1 MLTSLQCDQSNM
13 SWLQNANSAVNFFT
27 FFSAWAWNQF
37 STIYIFY
44 IYWHCV
50 SNQRSLHHLA
60 TFQCDGQLGI
70 TRQKCLCSFLNI
82 GVLQVPSWNL
92 RLSWV
97 AEKQEWACRLIVQG
111 RSRVL
116 VNSELHHQHKPLLHK
131 HVHLHQRPS
140 SASGMNIASDKV
152 CAEQWI
158 REAAVGLVGGAVQ
171 CTDSGCPQSMSQ
183 TSVHVNTVTA
193 TKAQPLTSYTG
204 SEPPWGTNWE
214 TTKTLGLNSNLHAVW
229 INPHCGVWMC

>member
-1 MLTSLQCDQSNM
+1 MLRSLQCDQSNM
-13 SWLQNANSAVNFFT
+13 SWLQNANSAVNLFT

-92 RLSWV
+92 RLSWE

-116 VNSELHHQHKPLLHK
+116 VNSELHHQHKPLLCK

-140 SASGMNIASDKV
+140 RANGMNFTLHQTRFVLSSESGRQLWV
-152 CAEQWI
+152 LWVVRLSVQT
-158 REAAVGLVGGAVQ
+158 VGARSRCDRLE
-171 CTDSGCPQSMSQ
+171 CTSTLSLPRRLNLLHRTWGSLGNELRDHKDSW
-183 TSVHVNTVTA
+183 
-193 TKAQPLTSYTG
+193 PLY
-204 SEPPWGTNWE
+204 
-214 TTKTLGLNSNLHAVW
+214 
-229 INPHCGVWMC
+229 

>member
-1 MLTSLQCDQSNM
+1 MLSSLQCDQSNM
-13 SWLQNANSAVNFFT
+13 SWLQNTNSALNLFT

-37 STIYIFY
+37 STICIFY

-70 TRQKCLCSFLNI
+70 TRQKCVCSFLNI

-92 RLSWV
+92 RLSWE

-116 VNSELHHQHKPLLHK
+116 VNRELHHQHKPLLCK
-131 HVHLHQRPS
+131 HVHLHHQRPS
-140 SASGMNIASDKV
+140 SASGMNFTLHQTRFV
-152 CAEQWI
+152 LRI
-158 REAAVGLVGGAVQ
+158 REAAVVGGAAQ

-193 TKAQPLTSYTG
+193 TKAQPLTQGLSL
-204 SEPPWGTNWE
+204 
-214 TTKTLGLNSNLHAVW
+214 LGERTERPQRLLALIVT
-229 INPHCGVWMC
+229 CMLCE